1 MSVTK
6 GKSIGI
12 VARLENSG
20 EPVTANIH
28 MVETTGNGTLTW
40 NDKMTGLVLV
50 SNEKVEVINDILGQS
65 QCVLSVPPDSVQGIY
80 QMDDDGNPTGNN
92 LLTVTGRY
100 GRTIDLNTQLPTAT
114 ELLATY
120 YKGGSVQNE
129 MLGVSVGTARIVI
142 SADVALE
149 KGLSQVLEIEVVAKA
164 SDSGGG
170 GGSGDYETFELS
182 GPGTLAWTRS
192 GYYYPN
198 GGGFNQTPNAGGIEY
213 MLVTKGRWTLLR
225 KWMFGGT
232 GTPNGHDVSAFIT
245 RMVITGTMLVVPNGS
260 SAYAV
265 GNPGS
270 GGTLTVTA
278 DYIYGDKSGTVTKSV
293 TVGL

>member
-28 MVETTGNGTLTW
+28 MVETTGHGTLTW
-40 NDKMTGLVLV
+40 ADKMTGLVLV

-65 QCVLSVPPDSVQGIY
+65 QCVLSVPPDSVQSIY
-80 QMDDDGNPTGNN
+80 QMDDDGDPTGSN
-92 LLTVTGRY
+92 LLTVADRY
-100 GRTIDLNTQLPTAT
+100 GRTIDLNTQLATAT

-149 KGLSQVLEIEVVAKA
+149 KGLSQVLEIEVVAVA
-164 SDSGGG
+164 TNSGGG

-182 GPGTLAWTRS
+182 GPGVLTWTRD
-192 GYYYPN
+192 GYYHP
-198 GGGFNQTPNAGGIEY
+198 GVGFGQTPGSGGIEY
-213 MLVTKGRWTLLR
+213 MYISKGRWTLLR

-232 GTPNGHDVSAFIT
+232 GTPNGHDVSPFIT
-245 RMVITGTMLVVPNGS
+245 RMVITGTMLVVANGTFG
-260 SAYAV
+260 YAI

-278 DYIYGDKSGTVTKSV
+278 DYTYSDKSGTVTKSV